1 MDEVKKT
8 DRKNY
13 LLAYYQEIKEGKVA
27 VGKWIEKIYERIMQG
42 LADKE
47 FLFDAK
53 KADHAIDW
61 IETHCFHTAGKL
73 APGPFKL
80 ELWQKA
86 MLSAMFGLIDEDGNR
101 HFREIVLIIAR
112 KNGKSLLAS
121 AIARY
126 IWCTGSFG
134 TRVYNIAPKLDQAK
148 IIYDSI
154 WTMTQL
160 DPEWQRKK
168 KLSQE
173 RDAHKRKLNEDDPTM
188 ERHRMSDLFIPAND
202 STVTKLAFAAQRLD
216 GFNPALTV
224 LDEFASYPAQKGL
237 SVYEVVKSAV
247 GAQAEPMTLSI
258 STAGYISD
266 GIYDE
271 LMKRSTAYLLGTS
284 KEKRLLPFLYMIDD
298 VEKWN
303 DINEL
308 RKSNPNLGVSVTVDY
323 LLEEIAI
330 AEGSLSKKAE
340 FLTKYCNIKQ
350 NLSTAWLDAV
360 TVEKTTGAPLRLED
374 FENCYA
380 VMGIDLSKTTDL
392 SAATLVIERD
402 GILNVFAR
410 FYLPKE
416 KIEEATIR
424 DGLPY
429 QAYIQRGL
437 LYPSGDN
444 FIDYKDIYA
453 WACEL
458 VEKYK
463 IYPLKVGYDRYS
475 ATYLVQDMAAY
486 GFQMDDVYQGTNLTP
501 IIRTCEGLM
510 KDGKINIGDNDLLKV
525 HFLNSAI
532 KVESETERLRLIKI
546 EQKAHIDGMAALLCA
561 LCVRQK
567 WWSEIGAQL
576 VNERRH

>member
-1 MDEVKKT
+1 MGEVKKT

-42 LADKE
+42 LNDKE

-61 IETHCFHTAGKL
+61 IENHCFHTAGKL

-298 VEKWN
+298 IEKWN

-308 RKSNPNLGVSVTVDY
+308 RKSNPNLGVSVSVDY
-323 LLEEIAI
+323 LLEEIAV

-340 FLTKYCNIKQ
+340 FITKYCNLKQ
-350 NLSTAWLDAV
+350 NSSMAWLPANV
-360 TVEKTTGAPLRLED
+360 VEKACGKPLKLED
-374 FENCYA
+374 FAKHYA
-380 VMGIDLSKTTDL
+380 VIGIDLSQTTDL
-392 SAATLVIERD
+392 TAAVLMIERS
-402 GILNVFAR
+402 GELYVFAH
-410 FYLPKE
+410 FWLPAAR
-416 KIEEATIR
+416 IEEATQR

-429 QAYIQRGL
+429 QIYVQRGFL
-437 LYPSGDN
+437 SLSGEN
-444 FIDYKDIYA
+444 FVDYHDCFKWCVDM
-453 WACEL
+453 
-458 VEKYK
+458 VKKYK
-463 IYPLKVGYDRYS
+463 IYPLMVGYDRYS
-475 ATYLVQDMAAY
+475 AQYLIKDLEGA
-486 GFQMDDVYQGTNLTP
+486 GFKSDDVYQGDNLWGVIQET
-501 IIRTCEGLM
+501 EGIL
-510 KDGKINIGDNDLLKV
+510 KDGKMHIGDNDLLKV
-525 HFLNSAI
+525 HLLNSAV
-532 KVESETERLRLIKI
+532 KMSVERGRGKLVKI
-546 EQKAHIDGMAALLCA
+546 APMDHIDGTAALLDA
-561 LCVRQK
+561 MTVRQK
-567 WWSEIGAQL
+567 HYETLGNRL
-576 VNERRH
+576 RNEGK